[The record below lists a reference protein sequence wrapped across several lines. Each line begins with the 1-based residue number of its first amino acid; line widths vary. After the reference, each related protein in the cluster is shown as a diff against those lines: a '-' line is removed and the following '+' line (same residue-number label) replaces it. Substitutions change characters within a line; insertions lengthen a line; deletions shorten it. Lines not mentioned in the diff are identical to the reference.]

1 MIKDI
6 LTGAKDV
13 IVELSNGMKETCGS
27 LSTDINSCLD
37 DLNVKLMGS
46 YQEIEA
52 HEQAKAEQALKA
64 AVECEKSA

>member
-6 LTGAKDV
+6 LMGTKDV
-13 IVELSNGMKETCGS
+13 IVELSCGMKESCST

-37 DLNVKLMGS
+37 DLNVKMMGS

-52 HEQAKAEQALKA
+52 YEKEKASKEEAKS
-64 AVECEKSA
+64 EKSA

>member
-6 LTGAKDV
+6 LTGTKDV
-13 IVELSNGMKETCGS
+13 IVELSSGMRETCGT

-52 HEQAKAEQALKA
+52 YEKEKASKTES
-64 AVECEKSA
+64 ESEKSA